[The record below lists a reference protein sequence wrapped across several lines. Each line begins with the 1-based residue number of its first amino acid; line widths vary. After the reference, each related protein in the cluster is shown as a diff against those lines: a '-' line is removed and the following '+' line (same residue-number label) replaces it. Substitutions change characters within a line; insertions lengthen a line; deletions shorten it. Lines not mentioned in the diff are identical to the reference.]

1 MSIITFIL
9 SALLIGFGGYALYSG
24 FDIVTTERGLALTL
38 CGTMALSIG
47 VVVLAL
53 GFMMIWLKR
62 ISENLILQTEN
73 VQDDIDLR
81 DVTPNAVL
89 SSNAAASDS
98 ETHVTAQKAI
108 ESHPIDSLID
118 TRPIEPI
125 AAAPSSSLST
135 SPVATSPVPS
145 SLVPSSLV
153 PSSLVPSS
161 LASRFA
167 PISSSYKSIGAV
179 AAGAGA
185 IAVGASLS
193 APSFAQE
200 EVDLKSEDANSQ
212 DDAQSTPHQEPESA
226 IELPVEEQSSFVDL
240 DKLIDELAVETS
252 AAAQAAP
259 QIETEINQSEVA
271 SISAFEAE
279 LRSSDLK
286 QDLEQDMNIFE
297 DEIAHILPQEGRE
310 KDVKNQDVLNVD
322 EIPDE
327 DSEIIGEY
335 DSGGVT
341 YTLYSNGSVIAQ
353 AGEISEKYNSLE
365 ALKAALEDGSSAFKA

>member
-81 DVTPNAVL
+81 DVTPNVAL
-89 SSNAAASDS
+89 SSHAVPSDS
-98 ETHVTAQKAI
+98 ETHVSAQKAI
-108 ESHPIDSLID
+108 EPHPIDSLID

-125 AAAPSSSLST
+125 AAAPSSSLSVAPP
-135 SPVATSPVPS
+135 SPVIASP
-145 SLVPSSLV
+145 
-153 PSSLVPSS
+153 
-161 LASRFA
+161 ASRFA

-200 EVDLKSEDANSQ
+200 EVILKSEDANSQ

-226 IELPVEEQSSFVDL
+226 IELPVEEETSFVDL

-259 QIETEINQSEVA
+259 QIETEINQTEIA

-279 LRSSDLK
+279 LRSNDLK

-297 DEIAHILPQEGRE
+297 DEIAHILPQEEHE
-310 KDVKNQDVLNVD
+310 KDVQNQDID
-322 EIPDE
+322 SKIDE

-341 YTLYSNGSVIAQ
+341 YKLYSNGSVIAQ
-353 AGEISEKYNSLE
+353 AGDISEKYNSLE
-365 ALKAALEDGSSAFKA
+365 ALKAALEDGSSVFKA